1 MDLEALITG
10 LLGAGGGASL
20 AALAARALMREEIS
34 RVVEASLAKERA
46 SIDALLAR
54 EHTAMRERFATRED
68 VLRLEAKI
76 DVLIARLGGV

>member
-10 LLGAGGGASL
+10 LVGAGGGASL
-20 AALAARALMREEIS
+20 AALAARALMREEIA
-34 RVVEASLAKERA
+34 RVVDVSLAKERA
-46 SIDALLAR
+46 S
-54 EHTAMRERFATRED
+54 MRERFATRED